1 VCVFVCACCCYCCC
15 FCCCR
20 GDGGGASGTLRP
32 SPDTPYHWSAFNKL
46 LLLGMYA
53 PVEEATLVG
62 NEQDSWVAVQQLQ
75 DLADAREVC
84 GHSGCSPGY
93 AKGSAAS
100 RGSGV

>member
-1 VCVFVCACCCYCCC
+1 
-15 FCCCR
+15 
-20 GDGGGASGTLRP
+20 
-32 SPDTPYHWSAFNKL
+32 
-46 LLLGMYA
+46 MYA